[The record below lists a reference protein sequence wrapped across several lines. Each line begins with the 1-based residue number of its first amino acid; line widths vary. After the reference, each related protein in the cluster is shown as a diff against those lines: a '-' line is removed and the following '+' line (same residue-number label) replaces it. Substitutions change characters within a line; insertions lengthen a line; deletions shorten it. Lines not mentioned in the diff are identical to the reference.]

1 MVEHPSHAP
10 FSVPAIKAFP
20 DRLHVVT
27 VLFNPLR
34 YRARYRNYRAF
45 QKHVEDSGAVLHT
58 VEAAFGG
65 REFEVTEAGNP
76 LHVQVRTGDELW
88 LKESLL
94 NLGISRLGP
103 EARYIAIV
111 DADIAFQKPHWAQ
124 ETLQVL
130 QHHPV
135 AQMFSAITYL
145 NPEDEPLHTMESF
158 AERWINGNPI
168 RVGDAVIQKDVFHG
182 RRRGNAVVASSYD
195 QGTMQAILKN
205 AWGQPGG
212 AWAFR
217 REALDQ
223 VGGLMDYCILGSA
236 DSLMAFGILGKVRE
250 YIARDGYSG
259 GYVNELLAWEERAVG
274 AFRRNIGV
282 VRGGITHY
290 WHGPMKDRRYGER
303 NRILRETAF
312 DPRRDLKRDT
322 QGLWRLHDDGSER
335 FVKLRDDLRSYFTGR
350 NEDSIECGR
359 LS

>member
-1 MVEHPSHAP
+1 MVAHPSHAP
-10 FSVPAIKAFP
+10 YSVPAIKAFP
-20 DRLHVVT
+20 DLLHVVT

-45 QKHVEDSGAVLHT
+45 EKHVEDAGAVLHT

-65 REFEVTEAGNP
+65 REFEVTEAANP
-76 LHVQVRTGDELW
+76 LHVQVRTSDELW

-94 NLGISRLGP
+94 NLGISRLAP

-124 ETLQVL
+124 ETLQIL

-145 NPEDEPLHTMESF
+145 GPDDEPLHGMDSF
-158 AERWINGNPI
+158 AERWVNGNPI
-168 RVGDAVIQKDVFHG
+168 RLGAGIIQKEVFYG
-182 RRRGNAVVASSYD
+182 RGRKRGTAFGGYD
-195 QGTMQAILKN
+195 AATMEAIRKG

-223 VGGLMDYCILGSA
+223 VGGLLDCCILGSA

-250 YIARDGYSG
+250 YIAGDGYAP
-259 GYVNELLAWEERAVG
+259 GYVNELVAWEDRAVS

-282 VRGGITHY
+282 VRGGVTHY
-290 WHGPMKDRRYGER
+290 WHGDMNDRRYGLR
-303 NRILRETAF
+303 NRILRENAF

-335 FVKLRDDLRSYFTGR
+335 FVKLRDDLRSYFAGR
-350 NEDSIECGR
+350 NEDSIEGGR
-359 LS
+359 R